1 MKFQLLFHGIFLKK
15 ANCFFIATFG
25 KDILTG
31 NKAIRVGNR
40 KARLMCCNSFRLI
53 VTFENIQ
60 HINLVVLC
68 LKYSFCFK
76 RVIFLAK

>member
-40 KARLMCCNSFRLI
+40 KN
-53 VTFENIQ
+53 
-60 HINLVVLC
+60 
-68 LKYSFCFK
+68 
-76 RVIFLAK
+76 